1 MDAQSTALPDMS
13 GDDFYINLHQEFIE
27 RLGYMAGV
35 NGGLYNPPF
44 PVELCQLRWQAWHLG
59 YDNGYVK
66 RQQ

>member
-13 GDDFYINLHQEFIE
+13 GDDFYINLHPEFIE

-44 PVELCQLRWQAWHLG
+44 PCRTLPITMASMASWVR
-59 YDNGYVK
+59 
-66 RQQ
+66 